1 MTVITVEQEGDDLV
15 LPIPDDI
22 LQELGWEEGE
32 ELEWEIS
39 NGAIILKKPGA
50 PSACD
55 TLACADHWT
64 DE

>member
-1 MTVITVEQEGDDLV
+1 MV

-55 TLACADHWT
+55 NLACADHLT